1 MLRGK
6 NILIGITGAIAAYKI
21 CELIR
26 MFKRQNADVKVVLTP
41 NAIEFVTLKTIET
54 LSGNEVYLKQFK
66 KKDPTKHISLADWA
80 DVFVVAPL
88 SANTLSKFANG
99 IADNLLTSIFC
110 ASYGKELPIL
120 LSPSMNDG
128 MWDNEFVQENIKKL
142 SKNCKIIAP
151 DYGFLACNAIGKG
164 RLPSVEDLFE
174 ATISLLEKHKPLLG
188 KKILI
193 TAGGTKEAIDPVR
206 YIGNSSSGKMGISL
220 ANSAHEMGAAVKLIS
235 TFEHKAPFEVC
246 QVTSALNM
254 EDAIKKDFNNF
265 DVLIMA
271 AAVADYR
278 PREVKKSK
286 INTRENETLTIEL
299 VKNPD
304 ILKNIAPL
312 KKENQ
317 KVIGF
322 CLSTENLEENAKRKL
337 EEKKC
342 DYIVANKA
350 DDALGRDDTKIVVY
364 SAKGQE
370 FATDTISKQDAARKI
385 LELLIW

>member
-1 MLRGK
+1 MLKGK

-26 MFKRQNADVKVVLTP
+26 MFKKQNADVKVVLTP
-41 NAIEFVTLKTIET
+41 NALEFVTLKTIET

-110 ASYGKELPIL
+110 ASYGKGLPVL

-142 SKNCKIIAP
+142 SKNCKIVAP

-164 RLPSVEDLFE
+164 RLPKVEDLYNE
-174 ATISLLEKHKPLLG
+174 TVSLLEEAKPLLG

-206 YIGNSSSGKMGISL
+206 YIGNSSSGKMGIALADVAYSL
-220 ANSAHEMGAAVKLIS
+220 GAEVKLIS
-235 TFEHKAPFEVC
+235 TFEHVAPYKIE
-246 QVTSALNM
+246 QVTSALSM
-254 EDAIKKDFNNF
+254 ESAVKSDFKDY

-278 PREVKKSK
+278 PKEVKNSK
-286 INTRENETLTIEL
+286 INSSENETLTIEL
-299 VKNPD
+299 VKNPV
-304 ILKNIAPL
+304 ILKSVAPL
-312 KKENQ
+312 KRENQ
-317 KVIGF
+317 KIIGF

-337 EEKKC
+337 EDKKC
-342 DYIVANKA
+342 DYIVANMA
-350 DDALGRDDTKIVVY
+350 SDALEKDDTKIVVY

-385 LELLIW
+385 LELLI

>member
-1 MLRGK
+1 MLKGK

-41 NAIEFVTLKTIET
+41 NALEFVTLKTIET

-110 ASYGKELPIL
+110 ASYGKGLPVL

-128 MWDNEFVQENIKKL
+128 MWGNEFVQENIKKL
-142 SKNCKIIAP
+142 SKNCKIVAP

-164 RLPSVEDLFE
+164 RLPKVEDLYNE
-174 ATISLLEKHKPLLG
+174 TVSLLEEAKPLLG

-206 YIGNSSSGKMGISL
+206 YIGNSSSGKMGIAL
-220 ANSAHEMGAAVKLIS
+220 ADVAYLLGAEVKLIS
-235 TFEHKAPFEVC
+235 TFEHAAPYKIE
-246 QVTSALNM
+246 QVTSALSM
-254 EDAIKKDFNNF
+254 ESAVKSDFKDY

-278 PREVKKSK
+278 PKEVKNSK
-286 INTRENETLTIEL
+286 INSSENETLTIEL
-299 VKNPD
+299 VKNPV
-304 ILKNIAPL
+304 ILKSVAPL
-312 KKENQ
+312 KRENQ
-317 KVIGF
+317 KIIGF

-337 EEKKC
+337 EDKKC
-342 DYIVANKA
+342 DYIVANMA
-350 DDALGRDDTKIVVY
+350 SDALGKDDTKIVVY

>member
-1 MLRGK
+1 MLKGK

-26 MFKRQNADVKVVLTP
+26 MFKKQEANVKVVLTP
-41 NAIEFVTLKTIET
+41 NALEFVTSKTLET

-80 DVFVVAPL
+80 DIFLVAPL
-88 SANTLSKFANG
+88 SANTLSKFASG

-110 ASYGKELPIL
+110 ASYGKGLPIL

-128 MWDNEFVQENIKKL
+128 MWDNDFVQENIKKL
-142 SKNCKIIAP
+142 SGKCKIIAP

-164 RLPSVEDLFE
+164 RLPSVEDLFNE
-174 ATISLLEKHKPLLG
+174 TVALLEESKPLLG

-206 YIGNSSSGKMGISL
+206 YIGNSSSGKMGINL
-220 ANSAHEMGAAVKLIS
+220 ANEAHNLGATVKLIS
-235 TFEHKAPFEVC
+235 TFEHSAPYEVE
-246 QVTSALNM
+246 QVLSALDM
-254 EDAIKKDFNNF
+254 ECAVKDGLSWC
-265 DVLIMA
+265 DTLIMA

-278 PREVKKSK
+278 PKEVKNSK
-286 INTRENETLTIEL
+286 INSSENDTLTIEL

-317 KVIGF
+317 KIIGF
-322 CLSTENLEENAKRKL
+322 CLSTENLAENAKRKL
-337 EEKKC
+337 KDKKC

-350 DDALGRDDTKIVVY
+350 DEALGKDDTKIVVY

-370 FATDTISKQDAARKI
+370 FATDKISKKDAARKI
-385 LELLIW
+385 LELLI